1 LSTRRSAAR
10 RDTLIRWGALGLFTG
25 AATWSLAA
33 AVDMRRAYQDSWL
46 LEGLWLPVALALA
59 AYVVAA
65 VHLRRPRHVALL
77 ATALAVLLNAV
88 PALKYAYPY
97 APTSDTADHV
107 LLIRSLAVAGQ
118 ADPGAAYQHTPGLH
132 LLVAALSSWSGTL
145 LWLWTRLFP
154 PLLGALLPLGF
165 YLLCG
170 RLPLP
175 AGLARQV
182 LALSPFA
189 LPLLYALNGTS
200 FTAPLLVAL
209 LALLLVRESGT
220 WSGTEG
226 GDTGGQ
232 GCTWEVGFTVLVLV
246 LGGAIIFWHPL
257 SSLLYPMVLLA
268 AGTIGRVRPA
278 CRRACAAS
286 GALISVGVSMVA
298 AVLVFWV
305 CRADYVWARLLK
317 NLKLLLEP
325 RGTPALVP
333 SRLGELGL
341 VGQARMA
348 LLFHGRDAAMLAL
361 AACGILLLGWP
372 LVRRRSAGGHGGPPL
387 RQEERQRAG
396 TESRPYGEDGSRGQ
410 RARERAGTR
419 IPIRQARSYGGEAS
433 IGQGARPG
441 VHTYGRARRALHT
454 YGLVWLLFLAVL
466 CGVFAYRFGAQGY
479 QRFLV
484 YLVTLSPL
492 PAGYAL
498 WRATA
503 ALPRPAVR
511 GRPCGD
517 RALVAAAL
525 SAVAILSCTQLYP
538 YQPAVPAI
546 EAGAEAGTPAV
557 WLHLANSEYQ
567 RQLLRYAAERL
578 PVEVQLVV
586 DYAGH
591 RQARL
596 FSGSSL
602 QDRLRR
608 TEQARPAPAFLLLH
622 WPGAAGP
629 YMEQAEFRSTDAL
642 QVWRDRPGVS
652 TIYDNGGAFVLY
664 YPGNA
669 ADPFRLEPPGE

>member
-1 LSTRRSAAR
+1 LSTRRSVAR
-10 RDTLIRWGALGLFTG
+10 RDARVRWTALCAFTG

-33 AVDMRRAYQDSWL
+33 AADMRRLYQDGWL

-65 VHLRRPRHVALL
+65 VHVRRPRHVALL

-107 LLIRSLAVAGQ
+107 LLIRSLAVTGQ
-118 ADPGAAYQHTPGLH
+118 ADSGAAYQHTPGLH
-132 LLVAALSSWSGTL
+132 LLIAALCSWSGTL

-165 YLLCG
+165 YLLCA

-175 AGLARQV
+175 AGLARPV

-220 WSGTEG
+220 PGSVEG
-226 GDTGGQ
+226 GDAGRQ
-232 GCTWEVGFTVLVLV
+232 RCTWQVGQTVLVLA
-246 LGGAIIFWHPL
+246 LGGAIVFWHPI

-268 AGTIGRVRPA
+268 AGTIGQLRPA

-286 GALISVGVSMVA
+286 GALASVGASMAA
-298 AVLVFWV
+298 AVLVFWF
-305 CRADYVWARLLK
+305 CRADYVWARLIK
-317 NLKLLLEP
+317 NLRLLIEP
-325 RGTPALVP
+325 RSTPALVP
-333 SRLGELGL
+333 SRLGELDL
-341 VGQARMA
+341 VGQVHMA
-348 LLFHGRDAAMLAL
+348 LLFHGRDAVMLTL
-361 AACGILLLGWP
+361 AGCGVLLLAWP
-372 LVRRRSAGGHGGPPL
+372 LVRRRGIK
-387 RQEERQRAG
+387 R
-396 TESRPYGEDGSRGQ
+396 TEAYMYGS
-410 RARERAGTR
+410 
-419 IPIRQARSYGGEAS
+419 
-433 IGQGARPG
+433 
-441 VHTYGRARRALHT
+441 ARRALHT
-454 YGLVWLLFLAVL
+454 YGLVWLLLLAVV
-466 CGVFAYRFGAQGY
+466 CGVFAYQFGAQGY
-479 QRFLV
+479 QRFLI

-498 WRATA
+498 WRVTA
-503 ALPRPAVR
+503 ALHQPSARAR
-511 GRPCGD
+511 LRSD
-517 RALVAAAL
+517 RTLVAAGL
-525 SAVAILSCTQLYP
+525 IAVAVLSCAQFYP

-546 EAGAEAGTPAV
+546 EARAGDATPAV
-557 WLHLANSEYQ
+557 WLHLVNSEYQ
-567 RQLLRYAAERL
+567 RQLLRYAAEEL
-578 PVEVQLVV
+578 PAEAQLVV

-596 FSGSSL
+596 FSGTTL

-608 TEQARPAPAFLLLH
+608 AEQARLSPAFLLLH

-629 YMEQAEFRSTDAL
+629 YMEQAEFRSTAAL
-642 QVWRDRPGVS
+642 QAWRDRRGVS
-652 TIYDNGGAFVLY
+652 TIYDNGGAFILY

-669 ADPFRLEPPGE
+669 VDPFRLEPPGE